1 MYAYLFLSNIC
12 STVVVV
18 FHLFLFLVTK
28 IKKDKNKDKKNYIVI
43 SNIVINIKKESGG
56 NNAMLIGD
64 FALETSE
71 NIFLRN

>member
-1 MYAYLFLSNIC
+1 M
-12 STVVVV
+12 
-18 FHLFLFLVTK
+18 
-28 IKKDKNKDKKNYIVI
+28 I

-71 NIFLRN
+71 NIFFSEIIFLTLSNLNGCSSVICCPIPTNHIPF